1 MQLEY
6 GLDDRPPWWKS
17 VLFGLQW
24 SAVLIPSIVTLGR
37 AVEPTFGD
45 PAELPSYLQRLFL
58 VSAVT
63 LIAQIFRGHKLPVMG
78 GPAAILLVAVLA
90 AGGKSSN
97 VVATSMLLGGV
108 FLILLVASGMLR
120 RVRSLFTDPVIAVVL
135 LLVAF
140 TLLPTT
146 LRLLIAAGS
155 GVEPSANLGFGAV
168 LLLSMFVAQRVL
180 PGIWRSTVIVWAM
193 LLGSGMYFF
202 LFPSSQHLLASLSPA
217 SITGI
222 WKGWSFRPSVQ
233 PGTLLA
239 FLFCYVALAVNDL
252 SSIQSV
258 NRLLQLPDEDH
269 RVNRGMVVTG
279 LSNILSGLFG
289 VVGSVNYSLSPG
301 VILSTGCASRFT
313 LLPAAAV
320 VATVPFLPGAMWLVT
335 AIPSVVIGCVL
346 LFVLVAQ
353 VAAGLSIASQ
363 CAMDAVDRLE
373 SGLVIGLPVVLGTIT
388 AFLPVEIL
396 ETFPVAWRPILGNG
410 FVLGI
415 AAALLLEHV
424 LFRESKNKEGDRRP
438 S

>member
-17 VLFGLQW
+17 LLYGLQW

-37 AVEPTFGD
+37 AVEPTFRD
-45 PAELPSYLQRLFL
+45 ATELPSYLQRLFL
-58 VSAVT
+58 VSAIT
-63 LIAQIFRGHKLPVMG
+63 LFAQVLRGHELPVIG

-90 AGGKSSN
+90 AGGSSQDA
-97 VVATSMLLGGV
+97 VATSILLGGV
-108 FLILLVASGMLR
+108 FLILLVLSGMLR
-120 RVRSLFTDPVIAVVL
+120 RVRRLFTDPVIAVVL

-146 LRLLIAAGS
+146 LRLLIAADS
-155 GVEPSANLGFGAV
+155 GVDPSANLAFGAV
-168 LLLSMFVAQRVL
+168 LLLAMFGAHRLL

-193 LLGSGMYFF
+193 LLGSVVYLL
-202 LFPSSQHLLASLSPA
+202 LFPDNRQLLASIAPA
-217 SITGI
+217 SITGC
-222 WKGWSFRPSVQ
+222 WRGWSFRPTVQ

-239 FLFCYVALAVNDL
+239 FLLCYVALAVNDL

-258 NRLLQLPDEDH
+258 NRLLKLPDHDR
-269 RVNRGMVVTG
+269 RVNRGMAVTG

-301 VILSTGCASRFT
+301 VIVSTGCASRFT
-313 LLPAAAV
+313 LLPAAAIVAV
-320 VATVPFLPGAMWLVT
+320 VPCVPRLMWLVT
-335 AIPSVVIGCVL
+335 AIPSVVVGCVL
-346 LFVLVAQ
+346 LFVLVTQ

-363 CAMDAVDRLE
+363 CATDSADRCEL
-373 SGLVIGLPVVLGTIT
+373 GLVIGLPIVLGTIT

-396 ETFPVAWRPILGNG
+396 ETFPTAWRPIFGNG
-410 FVLGI
+410 FVVGI
-415 AAALLLEHV
+415 ASALLLEHV
-424 LFRESKNKEGDRRP
+424 LFRKSKSMDDDRPP